1 MDSIDFEL
9 TSILGI
15 SKLSLIITFSTIFIS
30 TFFSLFGTSKLFIIV
45 NMLSAA
51 PIDSSVLDSVL
62 IFTLKSEKTE
72 QINVEST
79 DTDVTIV
86 AADSILQIINNLEVP
101 KSEKNVEIKIVE
113 KVVIKDNF
121 ESPRIELD
129 ARSIEVVNR
138 SFEEY
143 DYLRDTI
150 YNLNKNY
157 SELILKCKKLE
168 KENDSIEI
176 LLNKEMEKMNAVKKT
191 KAGQRILKRIQ

>member
-1 MDSIDFEL
+1 MNKIIY
-9 TSILGI
+9 ILA
-15 SKLSLIITFSTIFIS
+15 III
-30 TFFSLFGTSKLFIIV
+30 
-45 NMLSAA
+45 
-51 PIDSSVLDSVL
+51 PIVL

-72 QINVEST
+72 QIKVEST

-121 ESPRIELD
+121 ESPRIEID

-138 SFEEY
+138 SFGEY

-150 YNLNKNY
+150 SNLNKNY
-157 SELILKCKKLE
+157 SELILKCEKLE
-168 KENDSIEI
+168 KEKDSIEI
-176 LLNKEMEKMNAVKKT
+176 ILNKEMEKMNAVKKT

>member
-1 MDSIDFEL
+1 
-9 TSILGI
+9 
-15 SKLSLIITFSTIFIS
+15 
-30 TFFSLFGTSKLFIIV
+30 
-45 NMLSAA
+45 MLSAA

>member
-1 MDSIDFEL
+1 MNKIIY
-9 TSILGI
+9 ILA
-15 SKLSLIITFSTIFIS
+15 III
-30 TFFSLFGTSKLFIIV
+30 
-45 NMLSAA
+45 
-51 PIDSSVLDSVL
+51 PIVL

>member
-1 MDSIDFEL
+1 MNKIIY
-9 TSILGI
+9 ILA
-15 SKLSLIITFSTIFIS
+15 III
-30 TFFSLFGTSKLFIIV
+30 
-45 NMLSAA
+45 
-51 PIDSSVLDSVL
+51 PIVL

-176 LLNKEMEKMNAVKKT
+176 LLNKEIEKMNAVKKT